1 MNWEKII
8 VNNISEKGLIPKIY
22 MEPLQL
28 QNTKK
33 KKKKNT
39 VDL

>member
-28 QNTKK
+28 QNSK

>member
-28 QNTKK
+28 QNSKK
-33 KKKKNT
+33 KKKKYS
-39 VDL
+39 